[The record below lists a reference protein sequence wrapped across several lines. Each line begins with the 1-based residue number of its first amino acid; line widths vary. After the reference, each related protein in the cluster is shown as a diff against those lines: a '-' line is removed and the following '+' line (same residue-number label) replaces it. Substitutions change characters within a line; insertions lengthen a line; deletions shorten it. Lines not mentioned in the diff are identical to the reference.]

1 MTSPPPT
8 PGLLA
13 QIRSHPAPRFAVVG
27 GISLV
32 ADIGT
37 LAVLH
42 GVLHVALLPATAV
55 AFMVSSFINFGFN
68 RQWVF
73 TGGRTGRARKQILRF
88 YALVVLNLLSTLLIT
103 GGLTAIGLMYLIA
116 KLVAAIANAVANF
129 FLYRGWVFK

>member
-1 MTSPPPT
+1 MSFPPPT

-13 QIRSHPAPRFAVVG
+13 QIRSHPAPRFTVVG

-32 ADIGT
+32 ADLGT
-37 LAVLH
+37 LA
-42 GVLHVALLPATAV
+42 VLHVALLPATAI
-55 AFMVSSFINFGFN
+55 AFTVSSFINFGFN

-73 TGGRTGRARKQILRF
+73 TGGRTGRARRQIARF

-116 KLVAAIANAVANF
+116 KLVAAIANVVANF
-129 FLYRGWVFK
+129 YVYRGWVFK